1 MVCCFGTLS
10 VGRRRR
16 SAMNLLRVYILFWH
30 KNRRTTVLCICTAAD
45 DECNIH
51 RASSSSSSLNSGWL
65 TKQLL
70 QGGLEYYDLLTANH
84 SGTDDGGGR
93 IISLRRCGQ
102 PEASTFSFFCD
113 Q

>member
-51 RASSSSSSLNSGWL
+51 RASPSSSSSLNSGWL

-70 QGGLEYYDLLTANH
+70 QGGI
-84 SGTDDGGGR
+84 R
-93 IISLRRCGQ
+93 IL
-102 PEASTFSFFCD
+102 
-113 Q
+113 